1 MSVLSELKFYV
12 QDHNQKVVVEDSEI
26 QQENKVQMQ
35 FLKKSVDALHNKLN
49 WEKAEHAKNRI
60 SVMEIN

>member
-1 MSVLSELKFYV
+1 MSVLAELKTYV

-35 FLKKSVDALHNKLN
+35 FLKKSVEALHNKLTR
-49 WEKAEHAKNRI
+49 E
-60 SVMEIN
+60 